1 MSNTVKTLMAVCLV
15 AFTAACAAEEEVVYV
30 EPTPVV
36 SEPVYTK
43 Y

>member
-1 MSNTVKTLMAVCLV
+1 MSKSVKTLMAVCLV
-15 AFTAACAAEEEVVYV
+15 AFTAACAAEEEIVYV

-36 SEPVYTK
+36 AEPVYNK

>member
-1 MSNTVKTLMAVCLV
+1 MSYSAKAFIAVCLL
-15 AFTAACAAEEEVVYV
+15 AFTAACAAEEEVMYV

-36 SEPVYTK
+36 AEQTYTK